1 MKRYVTLI
9 VIIALFGFSVGLSAQ
24 EQRAGEKKDYPK
36 LDNREGIPL
45 SEMILSE
52 DQNEKIEQ
60 IGANYG
66 DQMLELRSKITVKQI
81 ELKSLLRDPNASEEK
96 ILSIAHDI
104 QTLMVEV
111 QKMMINYQLD
121 IRKVLTPEQIKTW
134 YTLENPSAKRGRR
147 Q

>member
-1 MKRYVTLI
+1 MKRYSTLM
-9 VIIALFGFSVGLSAQ
+9 VIIALFCFSVSLSAQ
-24 EQRAGEKKDYPK
+24 EQLAGEKKNYPT
-36 LDNREGIPL
+36 LDNKEGIPL
-45 SEMILSE
+45 SAMSLSE
-52 DQNEKIEQ
+52 DQNKKIEE

-66 DQMLELRSKITVKQI
+66 DQMLELRSQMTVKQI

-96 ILSIAHDI
+96 ILSIAYDI
-104 QTLMVEV
+104 RMLNEEI
-111 QKMMINYQLD
+111 QKMMIYYQLD

>member
-36 LDNREGIPL
+36 LGNREGIPL

>member
-36 LDNREGIPL
+36 
-45 SEMILSE
+45 
-52 DQNEKIEQ
+52 NEKIEQ

-96 ILSIAHDI
+96 ILSIADDI